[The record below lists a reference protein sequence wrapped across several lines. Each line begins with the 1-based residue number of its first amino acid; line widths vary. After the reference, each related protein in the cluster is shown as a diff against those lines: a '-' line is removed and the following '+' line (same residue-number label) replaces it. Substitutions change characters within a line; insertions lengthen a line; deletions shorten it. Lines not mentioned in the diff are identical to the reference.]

1 MGVAEGVGE
10 EVPANES
17 VLGPECPVPC
27 GWDHDL
33 LSQPGPLTP
42 HATRV
47 HPRNGGPLCGK
58 SFEKSPAPQ
67 GSGCWGSHWQ
77 PPSSRVILPM
87 NESTLSIAI
96 MAGLEISEKGPGYV
110 EKVPKQ
116 EPWDLS
122 SGILHWKPLPWNTAS
137 LGRWLLKQP

>member
-1 MGVAEGVGE
+1 
-10 EVPANES
+10 
-17 VLGPECPVPC
+17 
-27 GWDHDL
+27 
-33 LSQPGPLTP
+33 
-42 HATRV
+42 
-47 HPRNGGPLCGK
+47 
-58 SFEKSPAPQ
+58 
-67 GSGCWGSHWQ
+67 
-77 PPSSRVILPM
+77 M